1 MISTGSF
8 SSPPFPNS
16 LSLLSLSLSLTRR
29 ETQKPEKKSMKM
41 VGLQNWAQPP
51 QFISFK
57 LLMSWYFNFFNEV
70 RPFFLL
76 NFLGLLSSYL
86 LVIELCKFYS
96 KIPKTASL
104 LILVRDGIYKPTG
117 ILNLSDDNEV
127 SSIWRIIK
135 FNVSYFGELRTA
147 CRVWKD
153 YCATRDAVVYIV
165 NADTRRNMEQ
175 VLEARREL
183 HALLSDEEF
192 AIVPLLIF
200 CMTEEPSSASE
211 NELCS
216 LLGLSDKTT
225 GKGRVTL
232 SGNARPLEVFMVEP
246 HNLNQYLNAI
256 EWLSQYV
263 KK

>member
-1 MISTGSF
+1 
-8 SSPPFPNS
+8 
-16 LSLLSLSLSLTRR
+16 
-29 ETQKPEKKSMKM
+29 MKM
-41 VGLQNWAQPP
+41 VDLQIWAQPL

-57 LLMSWYFNFFNEV
+57 LLSWYLNFFIEAW
-70 RPFFLL
+70 PFFLL
-76 NFLGLLSSYL
+76 YFLGLLSSHFL
-86 LVIELCKFYS
+86 KIELCKFYS

-104 LILVRDGIYKPTG
+104 FFLVRDGIYKRTA
-117 ILNLSDDNEV
+117 ILNLSDDNERIVGNETPPYSQV
-127 SSIWRIIK
+127 SSIGRIK
-135 FNVSYFGELRTA
+135 FSVFDFGELRTA

-153 YCATRDAVVYIV
+153 YCAKRDAVVYIV
-165 NADTRRNMEQ
+165 NADTRRNLEQ
-175 VLEARREL
+175 FLEARGEL

-225 GKGRVTL
+225 GKGRVKL
-232 SGNARPLEVFMVEP
+232 PGNARPLEVFMVEP
-246 HNLNQYLNAI
+246 HNINQYLNAI